1 MIPRNM
7 AGTEDRE
14 LRGETL
20 GACPNCEVMIPSANL
35 LIRYDSEG
43 DWPKLFAECPNCEKP
58 VHPE

>member
-1 MIPRNM
+1 M

>member
-1 MIPRNM
+1 MVPLGMVETDNRN
-7 AGTEDRE
+7 

-20 GACPNCEVMIPSANL
+20 GACPSCDVMIPTANL

-43 DWPKLFAECPNCEKP
+43 SWPKLFAECPNCGDP